1 MIYYYLCRLL
11 TAHQPVPNAAN
22 RRYALSEDVFTSGAC
37 GEHVKLLEKYLTA
50 PINLDRSGI
59 SLQGANS
66 WHNIRSALRRFLGF
80 CAQKK
85 GEAAV
90 AAAGVLH
97 ILDGPSVG
105 GFVAWLLQTRETSL
119 VTCVQTMLAL
129 EKTAYWAV
137 SEFYPEMPDGGAYVG
152 ALSIHRR
159 HAW

>member
-105 GFVAWLLQTRETSL
+105 GFVAWLLHSVQNFISHWFQRGLRGKFRIREGLRHLFHHL
-119 VTCVQTMLAL
+119 VELT
-129 EKTAYWAV
+129 
-137 SEFYPEMPDGGAYVG
+137 
-152 ALSIHRR
+152 
-159 HAW
+159 